1 IAKEG
6 PRNVVFKV
14 PSEKKPIWSDIKL
27 ENPTSEN
34 KTFKVKCTSAV
45 IFRVQ
50 PPFGFIKANDTTNIR
65 LWFQNTDGIPTDGK
79 KHYFAIYFMNSQD
92 GKEHDSS
99 STYKIP
105 LFTEIA
111 RYLALTGVHR
121 VNAVFEKE

>member
-1 IAKEG
+1 
-6 PRNVVFKV
+6 VVFKV

-92 GKEHDSS
+92 GKE
-99 STYKIP
+99 
-105 LFTEIA
+105 A
-111 RYLALTGVHR
+111 
-121 VNAVFEKE
+121 KELWSKNPKPEGRR